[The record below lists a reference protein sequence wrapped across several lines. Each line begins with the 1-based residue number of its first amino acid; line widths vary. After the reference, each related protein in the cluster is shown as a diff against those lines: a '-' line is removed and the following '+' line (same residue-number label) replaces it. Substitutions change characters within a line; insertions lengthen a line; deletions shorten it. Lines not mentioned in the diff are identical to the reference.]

1 VASVTASVTIDR
13 DEIVYNPG
21 LQRFMQIVRVTNTS
35 GAAINGPFTLVLD
48 GLGSNAI
55 LANASGKTACVVPG
69 GRPLIT
75 SDRTTLAPRASLVFQ
90 LQFSN
95 PTKAAITYT
104 PVVLAGAGDR

>member
-1 VASVTASVTIDR
+1 
-13 DEIVYNPG
+13 
-21 LQRFMQIVRVTNTS
+21 MQIVRVTNTS

-48 GLGSNAI
+48 DLGSNAT
-55 LANASGKTACVVPG
+55 LANASGKTACLVPG

-75 SDRTTLAPRASLVFQ
+75 SDRTTLAPQASVVFQ

-95 PTKAAITYT
+95 PTKAAIAYT

>member
-1 VASVTASVTIDR
+1 MHNVPVVAEESALQFSTLPTAACVASVTASVTIDQ

-21 LQRFMQIVRVTNTS
+21 IQRFMQIVRVANTS

-55 LANASGKTACVVPG
+55 LANASGKTACVVLG

-75 SDRTTLAPRASLVFQ
+75 SDRTTLARA
-90 LQFSN
+90 
-95 PTKAAITYT
+95 
-104 PVVLAGAGDR
+104 RR

>member
-1 VASVTASVTIDR
+1 MTASVTIDR

-21 LQRFMQIVRVTNTS
+21 IQRFMQIVRVTNRS
-35 GAAINGPFTLVLD
+35 GAAINGLFTLVLD

-69 GRPLIT
+69 VLPLIT

>member
-1 VASVTASVTIDR
+1 MTASVSIDR
-13 DEIVYNPG
+13 YEIVYNPG
-21 LQRFMQIVRVTNTS
+21 IQRFIQVVRVTNTS

-48 GLGSNAI
+48 GLGSNAT
-55 LANASGKTACVVPG
+55 LSNASGKTACVIPG
-69 GRPLIT
+69 GRPLLT
-75 SDRTTLAPRASLVFQ
+75 SDRTALAPRTSLVFQ